1 MTTFTNVFTG
11 ALVAPAL
18 AAYNSITLTATL
30 QLQWPLET
38 APNSNLCTPLIDI
51 NSASTGSYG
60 LILPPATSVGV
71 GTFIIVNN
79 LSAYSQTVYN
89 NSGQIIV
96 ASQAGTSVQAA
107 GSVFFYYLQ
116 NNSTAA
122 GTWFAFQYGSAVS
135 TPSVAAIAGNG
146 LVALGSQL
154 AQNMSVTTL
163 SAPYTIGVNDRDKF
177 FNWNAGAGTVTL
189 PQAATAG
196 AGYYVQLR
204 NSGSSI
210 LSVAP
215 VASDTINGAYSA
227 GTPLPLNPGDSCFIV
242 TDGTLWYTIGLGPSI
257 QAAFNFV
264 TISLTGLSG
273 TYTLSGTQLNQVGY
287 RFTGTKSGNVQIVVP
302 STKQEYW
309 VNNQTDNTYTLSVE
323 TSGQT
328 SPAPP
333 TVAYNGSVIL
343 YCDGSNV
350 YNATPSSAITSIPIP
365 IAQGGTNATTAAS
378 ALTNLGGTS
387 IGTTLFTA
395 TTNAVAQQAIGAPS
409 TADMFLW
416 AMVL

>member
-1 MTTFTNVFTG
+1 
-11 ALVAPAL
+11 LVAPAL
-18 AAYNSITLTATL
+18 AAYNSITLTANL

-51 NSASTGSYG
+51 NSSTSGSYG

-79 LSAYSQTVYN
+79 LSAYPQAVYN
-89 NSGQIIV
+89 NSGAIIV
-96 ASQAGTSVQAA
+96 ASQAS

-116 NNSTAA
+116 NNTTAA

-135 TPSVAAIAGNG
+135 TPSVAAIAGPG

-154 AQNMSVTTL
+154 GQNMSVTTL
-163 SAPYTIGVNDRDKF
+163 SSPYTIGVNDRDKF

-196 AGYYVQLR
+196 GGYYVQLR

-210 LSVAP
+210 LSIAP
-215 VASDTINGAYSA
+215 VASDTINGGYNSA
-227 GTPLPLNPGDSCFIV
+227 TPLPLNPGDSCFIV
-242 TDGTLWYTIGLGPSI
+242 TDGTVWYTIGLGPSI

-264 TISLTGLSG
+264 TISVTGLSG

-287 RFTGTKSGNVQIVVP
+287 RFTGTKSGNLEIIVP

-309 VNNQTDNTYTLSVE
+309 VNNQTDNTYTLTIGTAS
-323 TSGQT
+323 QT
-328 SPAPP
+328 SPTPP
-333 TVAYNGSVIL
+333 TIAYNGSSIF

-365 IAQGGTNATTAAS
+365 IAQGGTNSTTAAG

-387 IGTTLFTA
+387 IGTSLFTA
-395 TTNAVAQQAIGAPS
+395 VSNAAAQQAIGAPS